1 MLDFTTKIPWK
12 IKMIQFLDDYH
23 PTFCKYDDFQRLT
36 LGPKIV
42 GGLGAGRHAA
52 VVFVFLG

>member
-42 GGLGAGRHAA
+42 DGLGAGRHSLMMEA
-52 VVFVFLG
+52 